1 MASLG
6 VPVID
11 PFVDPPTLAESAA
24 VGDAF
29 GDAGL
34 EE

>member
-1 MASLG
+1 VASLG

-11 PFVDPPTLAESAA
+11 PFVDPPTLSESAA